1 MNNDANERI
10 ITTHESY
17 GTIQF
22 FKGQCST
29 RTLFG
34 SSIKHNDIILCRISN
49 AELQRYLNK
58 DWIHPISTVLEFEM
72 SQTQFAE
79 MLTNMNSS
87 GAPITFKLKPVGEL
101 KKCENPPF
109 ESVFMK
115 HSNEFNEHLQ
125 TTNKKTENLIKELT
139 KTLNESKIK
148 KSDKETLISLAENIL
163 TEINANSNYQLSA
176 FHEQVDKTMTEC
188 KNEIDAL
195 IKNANITENAP
206 KLID

>member
-1 MNNDANERI
+1 MNNNANERI

-22 FKGQCST
+22 FKGQCSA

-115 HSNEFNEHLQ
+115 HSNEFDEHLK
-125 TTNKKTENLIKELT
+125 TTNEKTENLIKELT

-163 TEINANSNYQLSA
+163 TEINANSSYQLSA

-188 KNEIDAL
+188 KTEIDAI
-195 IKNANITENAP
+195 IKNANITNAP
-206 KLID
+206 KLIE

>member
-1 MNNDANERI
+1 MNNNANERI

-29 RTLFG
+29 GTLFG

-176 FHEQVDKTMTEC
+176 FHEQISKTMTEC
-188 KNEIDAL
+188 KNEIDAI
-195 IKNANITENAP
+195 IKNTNIKNAP
-206 KLID
+206 KLIE

>member
-1 MNNDANERI
+1 MNNNANERI

-34 SSIKHNDIILCRISN
+34 SSIKYNDIILCRISN

-87 GAPITFKLKPVGEL
+87 DAPITFKLKTGGEL
-101 KKCENPPF
+101 KKCENLPF

-163 TEINANSNYQLSA
+163 TEINANSSYQLNA

-206 KLID
+206 KLIE

>member
-1 MNNDANERI
+1 MGKSIDDRV

-22 FKGQCST
+22 FKGQCSA

-87 GAPITFKLKPVGEL
+87 GAPITFEL

-115 HSNEFNEHLQ
+115 HSNEFDEHLK
-125 TTNKKTENLIKELT
+125 TTNEKTENLIKELT

-163 TEINANSNYQLSA
+163 TEINANSSYQLSA

-188 KNEIDAL
+188 KTEIDAI
-195 IKNANITENAP
+195 IKNANITNAP
-206 KLID
+206 KLIE

>member
-1 MNNDANERI
+1 MNNDANEKI

-22 FKGQCST
+22 FKGQCSA

-206 KLID
+206 KLIE

>member
-1 MNNDANERI
+1 MNNNANERI

-87 GAPITFKLKPVGEL
+87 GAPITFKLKPIGEL
-101 KKCENPPF
+101 KRCEDPPF

-115 HSNEFNEHLQ
+115 HSNEFNEHLK
-125 TTNKKTENLIKELT
+125 TTNEKTENLIKELT
-139 KTLNESKIK
+139 KVLSESKIK
-148 KSDKETLISLAENIL
+148 KADKETLISLAENIL
-163 TEINANSNYQLSA
+163 TEINSNSNYQLKA
-176 FHEQVDKTMTEC
+176 FHEQMNKTMTEC
-188 KNEIDAL
+188 KNEIDAI
-195 IKNANITENAP
+195 IKNTNIKNAP
-206 KLID
+206 KLIE

>member
-1 MNNDANERI
+1 MNNDANERV

-115 HSNEFNEHLQ
+115 HSAPHEV
-125 TTNKKTENLIKELT
+125 KKTLKQ
-139 KTLNESKIK
+139 
-148 KSDKETLISLAENIL
+148 
-163 TEINANSNYQLSA
+163 Y
-176 FHEQVDKTMTEC
+176 
-188 KNEIDAL
+188 
-195 IKNANITENAP
+195 KNAKIIY
-206 KLID
+206 KCIYG

>member
-1 MNNDANERI
+1 
-10 ITTHESY
+10 
-17 GTIQF
+17 
-22 FKGQCST
+22 
-29 RTLFG
+29 
-34 SSIKHNDIILCRISN
+34 
-49 AELQRYLNK
+49 
-58 DWIHPISTVLEFEM
+58 M

-115 HSNEFNEHLQ
+115 HSNEFNEHLK

-163 TEINANSNYQLSA
+163 TEINANSSYQLSA

-188 KNEIDAL
+188 KTEIDAI
-195 IKNANITENAP
+195 IKNANITNAP
-206 KLID
+206 KLIE

>member
-1 MNNDANERI
+1 MNNNTNERI

-22 FKGQCST
+22 FKGQCSA

-87 GAPITFKLKPVGEL
+87 GAPITFKLKPVGGL

-115 HSNEFNEHLQ
+115 HSNEFNEHLR

-148 KSDKETLISLAENIL
+148 KLDKETLISLAENIL
-163 TEINANSNYQLSA
+163 TEINANSSYQLSA

-188 KNEIDAL
+188 KTEIDAI
-195 IKNANITENAP
+195 IKNANITNAP
-206 KLID
+206 KLIE

>member
-1 MNNDANERI
+1 MNNDANERV

-29 RTLFG
+29 ITLFG

-115 HSNEFNEHLQ
+115 HSNEFNEHLK

-176 FHEQVDKTMTEC
+176 FHEQVNNTMTEC
-188 KNEIDAL
+188 KNEIDAI
-195 IKNANITENAP
+195 IKNTNIKNAP
-206 KLID
+206 KLIE

>member
-1 MNNDANERI
+1 MNNNANERI

-49 AELQRYLNK
+49 AEQQRYLNK

-87 GAPITFKLKPVGEL
+87 GAPITFKL
-101 KKCENPPF
+101 
-109 ESVFMK
+109 
-115 HSNEFNEHLQ
+115 
-125 TTNKKTENLIKELT
+125 
-139 KTLNESKIK
+139 
-148 KSDKETLISLAENIL
+148 
-163 TEINANSNYQLSA
+163 
-176 FHEQVDKTMTEC
+176 
-188 KNEIDAL
+188 
-195 IKNANITENAP
+195 
-206 KLID
+206 